1 MDVAAALA
9 LAGEGNSRRKI
20 ARLLGVSRNTLRK
33 YLAEGAPQPPGGK
46 LAGYLDAVSGH
57 LALHPRSRAMDV
69 YRKLQT
75 EGYAGSYD
83 LVKRKVRSLRK
94 HGGGPTPEPQPG
106 RRAVADLG
114 RVETAIGP
122 CWLFTLALEY
132 SGRIYAEL
140 SPRADLEAFLDWHLR
155 AFRYFGGVPRE
166 IAYEKARNRLLKAF
180 VGAAETHLPIS
191 RFAVHYGFVPRAS
204 EPQPPWSG
212 GRLKRPIRMIETLF
226 LRGYPFQTAEG
237 ANPAMLGWL
246 LSRENDGD
254 DGRDRFASEQAAL
267 QPLPKAGFA
276 PFRLK
281 LLEKGP
287 GPSGSAVPDRP
298 VRES

>member
-9 LAGEGNSRRKI
+9 LAGEGKSRRKI
-20 ARLLGVSRNTLRK
+20 ARILGVSRNTLRK

-46 LAGYLDAVSGH
+46 LAGYLESVSGH
-57 LALHPRSRAMDV
+57 LESHPRARAMDV
-69 YRKLQT
+69 YRKLRQD
-75 EGYAGSYD
+75 GYAGSYD
-83 LVKRKVRSLRK
+83 LVKRKVRALRK
-94 HGGGPTPEPQPG
+94 TGNGAPRDPQPG

-114 RVETAIGP
+114 RVDTTSGP

-140 SPRADLEAFLDWHLR
+140 SARADLESFLEWHQR

-180 VGAAETHLPIS
+180 VGTAETHLPLS
-191 RFAVHYGFVPRAS
+191 RFAVHHGFMPMAS

-212 GRLKRPIRMIETLF
+212 GRLKRPVRMIETLF
-226 LRGYPFQTAEG
+226 LRDYPFQTAEG
-237 ANPAMLGWL
+237 ANSALLGWL
-246 LSRENDGD
+246 LGRETDGA
-254 DGRDRFASEQAAL
+254 GGKDRFEAEQAAL
-267 QPLPKAGFA
+267 QPLPKSGFA

-281 LLEKGP
+281 LLERGP
-287 GPSGSAVPDRP
+287 GPSGSALPDRP
-298 VRES
+298 AREP